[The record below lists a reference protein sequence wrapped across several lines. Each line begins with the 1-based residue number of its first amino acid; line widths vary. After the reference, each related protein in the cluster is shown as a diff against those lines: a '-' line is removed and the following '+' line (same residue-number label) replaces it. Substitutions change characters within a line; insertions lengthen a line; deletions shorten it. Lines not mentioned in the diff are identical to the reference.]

1 MASPFRLFRKH
12 QKTMLAVAGVI
23 CMFVFVVGDSLF
35 SYFGG
40 SRNARATNDREA
52 GAVAVSWDG
61 GKLTN
66 RQLNDLVARRKM
78 VNYFLREVEANG
90 RRPSV
95 EAGVDAPELRV
106 ESLLGPES
114 PQDHVEEHV
123 VKIKLFA
130 DAARK
135 AGMKVSDDTVV
146 QYLMD
151 WGRGNVSS
159 QDMRKMLKGRTGVTI
174 DYVIDAI
181 REEMLARNY
190 LRSHEYAFD
199 TVTPQQRW
207 KDWLQVKDFVI
218 LEAAAVPAESFLVDV
233 KDPSEAELTSFFDKY
248 KDHEAAPEFYGPT
261 ELPSATPGFKIPRK
275 IDVQFVQANY
285 EELLAKAEPKITEQ
299 EIAKYYDEHKDQFE
313 KAQLG
318 LSEDKGAKKDGTK
331 PTPPAAEKP
340 SQSDTKK
347 AAEPESKKG
356 DTPAG
361 SEKKATEP
369 PANKDDKK
377 HSKSDDAKKSSSL
390 HRAAKSVFRLTAF
403 EQKEEDKDSKDDK
416 AAPAAES
423 ADSDGKA
430 ESKSDEN
437 AKSATPPPA
446 PASSGAA
453 PAAQPAG
460 APAAGPKPPGPALKS
475 PGASAPKKPV

>member
-52 GAVAVSWDG
+52 GGVAVSWGG

-78 VNYFLREVEANG
+78 VNFFLREVEANG

-106 ESLLGPES
+106 ESLLGRES

-181 REEMLARNY
+181 REELLARNY
-190 LRSHEYAFD
+190 LRSHEYAFG

-207 KDWLQVKDFVI
+207 KDWLEVKDFVV

-233 KDPSEAELTSFFDKY
+233 KDPTEAELTAFFEQY
-248 KDHEAAPEFYGPT
+248 KDREAQLDFPDGVT
-261 ELPSATPGFKIPRK
+261 ELPSATPGFRIRRK
-275 IDVQFVQANY
+275 VDLQFVQANY
-285 EELLAKAEPKITEQ
+285 EELLAKAEPKITDQ
-299 EIAKYYDEHKDQFE
+299 EIAKYYVEHKDQFE

-318 LSEDKGAKKDGTK
+318 LSEDKGAKKDTTK
-331 PTPPAAEKP
+331 P
-340 SQSDTKK
+340 
-347 AAEPESKKG
+347 
-356 DTPAG
+356 
-361 SEKKATEP
+361 EP
-369 PANKDDKK
+369 PAPNKP
-377 HSKSDDAKKSSSL
+377 L
-390 HRAAKSVFRLTAF
+390 
-403 EQKEEDKDSKDDK
+403 
-416 AAPAAES
+416 
-423 ADSDGKA
+423 
-430 ESKSDEN
+430 
-437 AKSATPPPA
+437 
-446 PASSGAA
+446 
-453 PAAQPAG
+453 QP
-460 APAAGPKPPGPALKS
+460 
-475 PGASAPKKPV
+475 